1 MNIKA
6 QYLTI
11 IILLSAFIL
20 SGCNESVNIWKQ
32 YISQSFHATVVYA
45 RGDCEVCAKVSA
57 ARGGEADAVTVEFSA
72 PDTLRGAVGACT
84 QNEFRLTC
92 QGITLTGEAARA
104 MLDIPASLAVSE
116 AIAFEKLTD
125 GDQKLLAVITE
136 RGKIIFDAQTQK
148 PIRAEIDG
156 IVCDIITFAW
166 K

>member
-1 MNIKA
+1 MKTKP
-6 QYLTI
+6 QFLTI
-11 IILLSAFIL
+11 IAVLAAFIL
-20 SGCNESVNIWKQ
+20 SGCNESANIWKQ
-32 YISQSFHATVVYA
+32 YSGESFCATVRYT
-45 RGDCEVCAKVSA
+45 REGSDVCAKVSV
-57 ARGGEADAVTVEFSA
+57 ARGGEADAVTVEISA